1 MPARTLVES
10 IAFTWWESYK
20 RQSRASFWKSAAI
33 QDFVVGW
40 HHSGSGVALLPPLS
54 FSDDFCFFSVSW
66 HYSGDTCV
74 LCSVIPL
81 HYSGSCSFDCLST
94 EPWLLF
100 SFNPARTDM
109 GSAEL
114 AQAKVPSESVLCSR
128 MFQKQKVLCSRNVC
142 SEAPSLLPFIP
153 MDPSLCVLGLFCQ
166 SIGFWTSYLEHNWP
180 EMFLWWSVRIL
191 FIVPAISVFS
201 KHTTLTWL
209 FLL

>member
-128 MFQKQKVLCSRNVC
+128 MFQKKKYSALGTFVQKRH
-142 SEAPSLLPFIP
+142 
-153 MDPSLCVLGLFCQ
+153 LF
-166 SIGFWTSYLEHNWP
+166 FPL
-180 EMFLWWSVRIL
+180 FLWTHP
-191 FIVPAISVFS
+191 FVF
-201 KHTTLTWL
+201 LDFFVNQL
-209 FLL
+209 AFELLI